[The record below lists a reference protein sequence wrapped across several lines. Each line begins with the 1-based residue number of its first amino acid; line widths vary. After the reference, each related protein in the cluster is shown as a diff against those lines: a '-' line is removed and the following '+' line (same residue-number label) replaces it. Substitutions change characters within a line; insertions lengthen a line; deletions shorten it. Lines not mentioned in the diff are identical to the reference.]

1 MHTDFPG
8 WETDYTQPESKRRM
22 GNGFKLKGRLR
33 PEEAEIL
40 HSEGTEIPALPCAA
54 GAPSLEVPMEGPWA
68 A

>member
-1 MHTDFPG
+1 
-8 WETDYTQPESKRRM
+8 M